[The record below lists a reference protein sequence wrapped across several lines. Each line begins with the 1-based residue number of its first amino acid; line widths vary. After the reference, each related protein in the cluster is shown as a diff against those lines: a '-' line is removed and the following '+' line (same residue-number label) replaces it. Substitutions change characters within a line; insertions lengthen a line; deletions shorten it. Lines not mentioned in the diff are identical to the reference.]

1 MSKKVYELKDYVPLD
16 AAGNLVVPDEE
27 NSWDKRRRL
36 MIASLERDL
45 ARETVPS
52 KVLAIR
58 RAIAIWERD
67 LVEGE
72 PADID
77 APRSLEVQKSYG
89 KPGRPWHRERER
101 AAALAEA

>member
-1 MSKKVYELKDYVPLD
+1 MKKVYELKDYVPLD
-16 AAGNLVVPDEE
+16 ERGNLVVPDEE
-27 NSWDKRRRL
+27 NSWEARRRM
-36 MIASLERDL
+36 MITSLEREL
-45 ARETVPS
+45 AWARPS
-52 KVLAIR
+52 KAQQIR

-67 LVEGE
+67 LAEGQ

-101 AAALAEA
+101 AAATAEA